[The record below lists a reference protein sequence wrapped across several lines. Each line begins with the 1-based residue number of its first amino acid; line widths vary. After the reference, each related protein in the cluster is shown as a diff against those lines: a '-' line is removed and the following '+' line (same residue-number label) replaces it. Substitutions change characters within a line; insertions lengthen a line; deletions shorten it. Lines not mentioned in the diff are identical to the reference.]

1 MRQQTTQIF
10 NALMTG
16 MASMY
21 GVTKMHKQ
29 FTVEQSIE
37 QTLYDGVYESVEF
50 LQMINTA
57 LVRDLVGQSVF
68 LSVDGGVTQRAGV
81 ETDENAERSTRDV
94 SNLKPREYR
103 LYPVECDVHISWH
116 KLDSW
121 ARFKDFVQR
130 YRTHV
135 KQVIALDIIKCGWHG
150 IEAKDKTDI
159 KTNPL
164 LQDVNIG
171 WLQHVRNDAPERV
184 LKDGGTADA
193 PRADEIRIGKGGDY
207 ENLDCAVNDL
217 KTAIPAHKRTNLI
230 AVIGDDL
237 TANDQSKLYAKQ
249 AHTPSEKGKIELAQT
264 INTYGGLPS
273 YQIPFFPSR
282 GVLVTSFDNLSH
294 YIQEGSTRTHIENN
308 HKKKR
313 VEDYQSRNDGYYVED
328 LEKIVFIE
336 SDSVKI
342 NKAEDGTWS

>member
-1 MRQQTTQIF
+1 MRQQTTKIF
-10 NALMTG
+10 NALMAG
-16 MASMY
+16 MASTY
-21 GVTKMHKQ
+21 GVTHMHEQ
-29 FTVEQSIE
+29 FNVEPSIE
-37 QTLYDGVYESVEF
+37 QNLYDGVYESVEF

-81 ETDENAERSTRDV
+81 ETDDNAERQTRDV

-121 ARFKDFVQR
+121 AKFKDFVQR
-130 YRTHV
+130 YRSHV

-150 IEAKDKTDI
+150 LEAKDKTDI
-159 KTNPL
+159 KANPL
-164 LQDVNIG
+164 LEDVNIG
-171 WLQHVRNDAPERV
+171 WLQLVRLGAEARAIKN
-184 LKDGGTADA
+184 GGTDSA
-193 PRADEIRIGKGGDY
+193 PRENEIRIGAGGDY

-217 KTAIPAHKRTNLI
+217 KSAIPAHKRSGLVAI
-230 AVIGDDL
+230 IGDDL
-237 TANDQSKLYAKQ
+237 TSNDKGKLYAKQ
-249 AHTPSEKGKIELAQT
+249 AHTPSEKGKIELAQV

-282 GVLVTSFDNLSH
+282 GILVTSFENLS
-294 YIQEGSTRTHIENN
+294 YQVQEGSTRTHIENN

-313 VEDYQSRNDGYYVED
+313 IEDYQSCNDGYYVED

-342 NKAEDGTWS
+342 HKAEDGNWS

>member
-1 MRQQTTQIF
+1 MRQQTTKIF
-10 NALMTG
+10 NALMAG
-16 MASMY
+16 MESTY
-21 GVTKMHKQ
+21 GVKHMHEQ
-29 FTVEQSIE
+29 FNVEPSIE
-37 QTLYDGVYESVEF
+37 QNLYDEIYESVEF

-81 ETDENAERSTRDV
+81 ETDETAERSTRDV

-103 LYPVECDVHISWH
+103 LYPVERDVHISWH

-121 ARFKDFVQR
+121 AKFKDFVQR
-130 YRTHV
+130 YRSHV

-159 KTNPL
+159 KANPL
-164 LQDVNIG
+164 LEDVNIG
-171 WLQHVRNDAPERV
+171 WLQLVRRDASERA
-184 LKDGGTADA
+184 LKDGGTESA
-193 PRADEIRIGKGGDY
+193 PRANEIRIGEGGDY
-207 ENLDCAVNDL
+207 ENLDCAVHDL
-217 KTAIPAHKRTNLI
+217 KSAIPAHKRSGLVAI
-230 AVIGDDL
+230 IGDDL
-237 TANDQSKLYAKQ
+237 TSNDKAKLYAKQ
-249 AHTPSEKGKIELAQT
+249 AHTPSEKGKIELAQV

-282 GVLVTSFDNLSH
+282 GILVTSFENLS
-294 YIQEGSTRTHIENN
+294 YQVQEGSTRTHIENN

-313 VEDYQSRNDGYYVED
+313 IEDYQSCNDGYFVED

-342 NKAEDGTWS
+342 NKAEDGSWS